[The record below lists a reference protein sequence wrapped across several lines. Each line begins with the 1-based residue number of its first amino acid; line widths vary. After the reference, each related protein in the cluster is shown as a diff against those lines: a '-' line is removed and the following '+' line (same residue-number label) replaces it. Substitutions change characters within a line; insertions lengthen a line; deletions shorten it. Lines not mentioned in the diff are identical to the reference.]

1 MNIGGQQLFS
11 AWVQLGQNRCR
22 LYLQFFLWRFGTGI
36 SQSALSLSC
45 FFPVMGWN
53 DHALC
58 DVIASQSKP
67 APGQPYSFSLM
78 VKINAGLRRWKS
90 VDLILFS
97 FLNRNQFRVQTGLH
111 RSTYSMSTRFEG
123 GYCQNCTSFLYD
135 FQTNMKN
142 SFYEADR
149 VGTHCVLQKTVFSKP
164 SLKA

>member
-45 FFPVMGWN
+45 FFLLWDEMTMLFVMWL
-53 DHALC
+53 HH
-58 DVIASQSKP
+58 SQS
-67 APGQPYSFSLM
+67 QPQASHRFSLM

-149 VGTHCVLQKTVFSKP
+149 VGTHCELQKTVFSKP